1 MGLYEVCA
9 GIFIPIISIFYKIEV
24 IGKEKVP
31 MNEPLI
37 FASNHKN
44 NLDPMLIGSLMPRKV
59 SYMAKKELF
68 KNKIVGSFLKN
79 VNVFPVDRSKTD
91 ISTIKTALKILKSN
105 GALGIFPQGTRMKQ
119 EDLGSAKAGTSM
131 LAIRGKARICPVSII
146 STYKLF
152 SKITIYIDEPISLDS
167 YYGKKINSK
176 DYELLSQQVLD
187 VIGENIKKYAD

>member
-31 MNEPLI
+31 IGEPLI

-119 EDLGSAKAGTSM
+119 ENLGNAKAGTSM

-167 YYGKKINSK
+167 YYGKRLNSK

>member
-1 MGLYEVCA
+1 MGLYEVCK
-9 GIFIPIISIFYKIEV
+9 GIFIPIISIFYKIEI
-24 IGKEKVP
+24 IGKDRVP
-31 MNEPLI
+31 MDEPLI

-68 KNKIVGSFLKN
+68 KNKIVGCFLKN

-105 GALGIFPQGTRMKQ
+105 GALGIFPQGTRKKQ
-119 EDLGSAKAGTSM
+119 ENLGKAKAGTSM

-146 STYKLF
+146 TTYKLF
-152 SKITIYIDEPISLDS
+152 SKITIYIDEPISFES
-167 YYGKKINSK
+167 YYGQKLNSK
-176 DYELLSQQVLD
+176 DYESLSQQILD
-187 VIGENIKKYAD
+187 TIGKNIEKYAD

>member
-31 MNEPLI
+31 MDEPLI

-119 EDLGSAKAGTSM
+119 ENLGNAKAGTSM
-131 LAIRGKARICPVSII
+131 LSIRGKARICPVSII

-167 YYGKKINSK
+167 YYGKKLNSK
-176 DYELLSQQVLD
+176 DYEILSQQVLD